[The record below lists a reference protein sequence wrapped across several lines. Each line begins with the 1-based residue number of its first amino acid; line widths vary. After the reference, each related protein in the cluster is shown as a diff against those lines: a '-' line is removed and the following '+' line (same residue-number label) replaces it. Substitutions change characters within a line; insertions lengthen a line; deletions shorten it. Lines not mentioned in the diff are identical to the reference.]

1 MKPPVPVAV
10 TTGSLH
16 PRPTL
21 ESIQRLGELGIHD
34 VELTLQTNEF
44 FLTFERQLSMP
55 ILPELSALVKSGR
68 LRVRSVHAPSMNSER
83 SGYNLRARRELLI
96 HAIHVCHSLGGK
108 LMVIHPFH
116 LFRLYEDAHDYLTGD
131 RELSSAALLPGID
144 EVLDLARSKGI
155 RLALENIQDWVDEIF
170 FNVPQNVARLL
181 RQLDHPVLGVTLDV
195 IHAEISG
202 FLDAFVDS
210 LPADILN
217 IHASDLLPPNG
228 RVPIGE
234 GVIDWDRL
242 LPRLQQLPALQQIT
256 LELGNP
262 SDESMQQ
269 SLQFLTA
276 TV

>member
-1 MKPPVPVAV
+1 
-10 TTGSLH
+10 
-16 PRPTL
+16 
-21 ESIQRLGELGIHD
+21 
-34 VELTLQTNEF
+34 
-44 FLTFERQLSMP
+44 
-55 ILPELSALVKSGR
+55 
-68 LRVRSVHAPSMNSER
+68 
-83 SGYNLRARRELLI
+83 
-96 HAIHVCHSLGGK
+96 
-108 LMVIHPFH
+108 
-116 LFRLYEDAHDYLTGD
+116 
-131 RELSSAALLPGID
+131 LPGVD
-144 EVLDLARSKGI
+144 EVLDLAHSRGI

-170 FNVPQNVARLL
+170 FNIPQNVGRLL

-202 FLDAFVDS
+202 FLDAFIDS
-210 LPADILN
+210 MPDDILN

-262 SDESMQQ
+262 SDDSIQQ
-269 SLQFLTA
+269 SLQFLTS